1 VVEDY
6 CDVRDVVVQYL
17 LLLSTGNAGEVYNVC
32 SGQGW
37 LLRDIVGLVGEIAP
51 MDVDIDVDPARLRPK
66 GVPYLGGLSGVSVLG
81 PRIPIETTL
90 REMYDAELAG
100 PVLVSMKGA

>member
-1 VVEDY
+1 VGDY

-17 LLLSTGNAGEVYNVC
+17 LLLSTGNAGEVYNVS

-37 LLRDIVGLVGEIAP
+37 LLRDIVGLVGRIAQI
-51 MDVDIDVDPARLRPK
+51 DVDIDVDPARLRPNDIACLV
-66 GVPYLGGLSGVSVLG
+66 GCSSLPAFG
-81 PRIPIETTL
+81 PRIPFETTL